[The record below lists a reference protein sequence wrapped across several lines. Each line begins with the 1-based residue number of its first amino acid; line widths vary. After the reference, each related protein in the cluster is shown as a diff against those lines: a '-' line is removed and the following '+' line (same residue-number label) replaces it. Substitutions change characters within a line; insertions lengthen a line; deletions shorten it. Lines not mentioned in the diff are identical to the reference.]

1 MGSLPQR
8 LLPSVAEA
16 VISNLE
22 MELGQ
27 DYGSWSSPDLLDNN
41 NIGVSWLG
49 SRAWRAG
56 TDHSCNPWKRCANF
70 QLTLTSWISPPFQT
84 HCWDWWVMPHKVS
97 SHNDS
102 LNTHS
107 VVTWTEGQELQMS
120 GREYRDHVV
129 TQLLHIPWAKA
140 LLTRMASIIRE
151 LSLDLTQV
159 EDLLKKLLVHM
170 EEVEPQALLF
180 LVYQLFL
187 ASHGHKRI
195 VVTGIMSFFSKLQG
209 WTLCGLPPG
218 KKSPQTGRICL

>member
-1 MGSLPQR
+1 
-8 LLPSVAEA
+8 
-16 VISNLE
+16 
-22 MELGQ
+22 
-27 DYGSWSSPDLLDNN
+27 
-41 NIGVSWLG
+41 
-49 SRAWRAG
+49 
-56 TDHSCNPWKRCANF
+56 
-70 QLTLTSWISPPFQT
+70 
-84 HCWDWWVMPHKVS
+84 MPHKVS

-195 VVTGIMSFFSKLQG
+195 VVTGIMSFSKLQG